1 MNPAIG
7 LVIALKAEATALLG
21 HGRWQHVEGHLL
33 RRSRLTNSTHLVVV
47 RSGIGMEDARLASQ
61 RLIAE
66 GVVALGV
73 SGVSGGLDPDLK
85 PGDLVLA
92 DSVIQENGN
101 TREQTWEGNSK
112 FVDIAYA
119 ALIAKGIPAYHGPII
134 TVQKPVLSARN
145 KQALFTI
152 SNALAADMES
162 AAVAAVANKAGLPFF
177 AVRAVCDA
185 ATRSISDDLFDC
197 LDQGGQVRLFHL
209 FQRLLLKPALVSD
222 LLRMKRDF
230 AAALTSLRHAWNMP
244 IRDSLPFL
252 FSSGEGLYHEQK
264 SRSLN

>member
-7 LVIALKAEATALLG
+7 LVVALKAEATALLG

-33 RRSRLTNSTHLVVV
+33 RRSRLTDSTHLVVV
-47 RSGIGMEDARLASQ
+47 RSGIGIKNARLASQ
-61 RLIAE
+61 RLIAK

-73 SGVSGGLDPDLK
+73 SGVSGGLDPNLK

-92 DSVIQENGN
+92 DPVIQENGN
-101 TREQTWEGNSK
+101 TCKQTWEGNSK
-112 FVDIAYA
+112 FIDMAYA
-119 ALIAKGIPAYHGPII
+119 ALIAKGIPAYRGPII

-145 KQALFTI
+145 KQALFTR

-162 AAVAAVANKAGLPFF
+162 AAVASVAKDADLPFF

-185 ATRSISDDLFDC
+185 ATRSIPDDLFAC
-197 LDQGGQVRLFHL
+197 LDQGGHVRLFRL
-209 FQRLLLKPALVSD
+209 FQRLFLKPTLVSD

-230 AAALTSLRHAWNMP
+230 AAALTSLRYAWNMP
-244 IRDSLPFL
+244 IRDSLPSL
-252 FSSGEGLYHEQK
+252 FVFKEGLYPEQK
-264 SRSLN
+264 GRSLN